1 MWRVKLGINYS
12 GGETMPLGTLQIIT
26 TTASKALPLSGVELV
41 IQGPTG
47 EVLEFISD
55 EEGWINP
62 IEIEAPDPNLSLD
75 VNYEGIPYATADV
88 NAFKDDF
95 QQITILGVQIFAG
108 QTALLELDMT
118 PIASSGFDA
127 TVIEIGNHSL
137 TKPSQRSCDEHAEE
151 DISTFVL
158 DYPIIPKYI
167 TVHLGRPSASA
178 QNVSVTFKDY
188 IKNVASSEIYPTW
201 PVQSL
206 RANIYC
212 QISLALNRI
221 YTEWYR
227 SKGYSYDITNSTA
240 YDQYFVYGRNIY
252 ESVSVIVDEIF
263 NEYIRKV
270 NTVNPYYAE
279 YCDGKIA
286 WCNGLKQWG
295 TVTLANQ
302 GYNAFEILEYYY
314 GSDIEIISTDRIE
327 GVAGSYPGLSLREGT
342 RSDAVATIQNQLNR
356 IAVNYPNIPT
366 IYPVDGIFGAQT
378 KAAVQVFQKQF
389 NLTQD
394 GIVGKGTWYK
404 ISYIFVAVKRL
415 AELTAEGIEDRLQYE
430 YPGVAQRQGARNVYV
445 QEIQFFLQKISYFT
459 DAVPFIKID
468 SNFGSGTRAAVIS
481 FQRLAKLPQDGVV
494 GRQTWNA
501 LVRAY
506 RDTLEV
512 DVPVQVLMPSYPGTA
527 LRIGSTGENVRII
540 QNALN
545 TINQAEGNLSMIN
558 VDGIYGNAT
567 AQAVRNYQ
575 RNNGLAVDG
584 VVGRQTWNSI
594 RSQYS
599 SVRNNPIA
607 FSEINFELYQA
618 LYRNYT
624 SLMYDIDNE
633 ERNL

>member
-327 GVAGSYPGLSLREGT
+327 GVAGSYPGLSLWEGT